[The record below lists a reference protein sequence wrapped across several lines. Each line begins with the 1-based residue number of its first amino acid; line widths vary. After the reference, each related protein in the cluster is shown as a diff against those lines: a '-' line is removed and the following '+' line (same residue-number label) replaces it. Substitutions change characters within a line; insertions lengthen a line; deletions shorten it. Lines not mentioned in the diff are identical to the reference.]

1 MFWDKK
7 FLPVIIF
14 LPFFLIEIFSQN
26 NILFEYKIWYGEI
39 GIIEIFSAF
48 LLFTGLLISLKS
60 LKNVYK
66 YQKPF
71 FLIRSTFFL
80 FLLIEEISFIT
91 AEFFPFTS
99 NYNSQ
104 NELNIHNFKLL
115 GEPIG
120 GGGNF
125 FGFQIDI
132 SLYTVIIFF
141 MIMLIAYGSYI
152 FNKEWAKILFL
163 DQKLSSSFLI
173 FPANLIITFFLQHF
187 GILGSD
193 KMLLH
198 MELTESYHYFIIF
211 IDSILKIKASKYS
224 RNY

>member
-1 MFWDKK
+1 MFLDKK
-7 FLPVIIF
+7 FLPIFIF
-14 LPFFLIEIFSQN
+14 LPFFIIDILSQN
-26 NILFEYKIWYGEI
+26 NILFEYQIWYGEI

-60 LKNVYK
+60 LKNVYR
-66 YQKPF
+66 YHKPF
-71 FLIRSTFFL
+71 FFIRSILFL

-91 AEFFPFTS
+91 AGFFQFTA

-125 FGFQIDI
+125 FGFEIDI
-132 SLYTVIIFF
+132 SFYTIIIFF
-141 MIMLIAYGSYI
+141 MIMLIAYGSFF
-152 FNKEWAKILFL
+152 FNKKWAKILFL

-173 FPANLIITFFLQHF
+173 WPANLIVTFFLQYF
-187 GILGSD
+187 GILKDG
-193 KMLLH
+193 KMLLN
-198 MELTESYHYFIIF
+198 MELTECCHYFIIF

-224 RNY
+224 